1 MSRVL
6 LLQGPA
12 GPFFR
17 KLQDFLEA
25 ENFDV
30 WRVCFNAGDMLFSS
44 NKNRIAFWGNKA
56 EWRDF
61 FANLLVPGDVDC
73 IILFGSERPAHKI
86 ARDVAAAIGVR
97 VIALEEGYLRPGNI
111 TIEDGGNNASS
122 PIAGQLPPYEN
133 LFPQDKRKYVPE
145 IRGQRSMVSHGTIY
159 YAIRT
164 IFSYGKQRELFHRH
178 ISPLPEI
185 FYWARNAYRKLSAQ
199 RSEFPKIQNLL
210 EHWDGKYFLVPLQV
224 AADGNLRQAA
234 LGWNSHRLISSALRS
249 FSRSAPDDARLV
261 FKIHPMERGHSNL
274 APLVRSAAKILGV
287 EDRVD
292 VICTGSLGLLARHAA
307 GMITINSSSG
317 LSAIYHG
324 IPLLVIGNAI
334 YANPILAVCAH
345 GNPDFDAF
353 WSHKQVAS
361 EAVRKAYIAWLKQEA
376 LYPGDFYAPDGIDL
390 ACKGILEKLNSTAVL
405 PRQMEKLRAIR

>member
-274 APLVRSAAKILGV
+274 APLGF
-287 EDRVD
+287 
-292 VICTGSLGLLARHAA
+292 LAWRIVS
-307 GMITINSSSG
+307 M
-317 LSAIYHG
+317 
-324 IPLLVIGNAI
+324 
-334 YANPILAVCAH
+334 
-345 GNPDFDAF
+345 
-353 WSHKQVAS
+353 
-361 EAVRKAYIAWLKQEA
+361 
-376 LYPGDFYAPDGIDL
+376 
-390 ACKGILEKLNSTAVL
+390 
-405 PRQMEKLRAIR
+405 